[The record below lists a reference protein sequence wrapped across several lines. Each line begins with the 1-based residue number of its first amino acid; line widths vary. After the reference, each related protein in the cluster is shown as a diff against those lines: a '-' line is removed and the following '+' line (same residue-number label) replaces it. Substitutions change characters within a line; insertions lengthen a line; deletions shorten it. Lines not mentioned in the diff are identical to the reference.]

1 MEIDVS
7 SARWHCHTVW
17 LEWTHA
23 MDVYVLLSI
32 IVQDQTDSARIKKW
46 KAYTVIIYEM
56 STTIGNL
63 STTTVTSTNNVD
75 VRGAVVIRQ
84 IQERVDHAAPGF
96 EDILI
101 TAKHLEDL
109 EAWIKLAKD
118 AVQDSLASASD

>member
-1 MEIDVS
+1 
-7 SARWHCHTVW
+7 
-17 LEWTHA
+17 